1 MYARLLRNSGIII
14 TAATVLGM
22 ATVTAHAEKISLAT
36 WGGDVSTTWRRHF
49 VEPFTKETGIEAEL
63 TEVPNPESSIR
74 SLASKAPY
82 NVALVTYFD
91 AIKLYKDGLIEGFD
105 AKDIPEIANV
115 AEKDQ
120 LKGPDGKLLGAPVY
134 YTLFGIAYNNELVKR
149 SDVTSWKNF
158 TDPSWKGRI
167 AISQPIW
174 LAAYQLSVL
183 SYAAGGTEKNI
194 EPGIPAFK
202 KYVANASVL
211 YSSLAQLT
219 QLLSRGEVEAAP
231 FYFSHIWAM
240 RHSGVKNV
248 GFVIPDEGALK
259 LPYLVVVPKGSTD
272 REAAKRYLNFAA
284 SAKPQSAASETSG
297 YFPMNTKGQLS
308 EDFVA
313 NLGEPLEQAKK
324 RMIEL
329 DWLEI
334 ARTHAER
341 TDLVEKLIAQTK

>member
-1 MYARLLRNSGIII
+1 MYARPLRHSGLIV
-14 TAATVLGM
+14 AVM
-22 ATVTAHAEKISLAT
+22 ATLSMATITAHAEKISLAT

-49 VEPFTKETGIEAEL
+49 VEPFSKETGIEAEL

-91 AIKLYKDGLIEGFD
+91 AIKLYKDGLIEGLD

-115 AEKDQ
+115 AEKEQ
-120 LKGPDGKLLGAPVY
+120 LKGPDGKLLGAPAY

-149 SDVTSWKNF
+149 SEVTSWKAF
-158 TDPSWKGRI
+158 ADPSWKGRI

-202 KYVANASVL
+202 KYVANAAVL

-259 LPYLVVVPKGSTD
+259 LPYLVVVPKGSND
-272 REAAKRYLNFAA
+272 RAAALRYLNFVA
-284 SAKPQSAASETSG
+284 SAKPQSAASDTSG
-297 YFPMNTKGQLS
+297 YFPMNKNGQLS
-308 EDFVA
+308 EAFIT
-313 NLGEPLEQAKK
+313 NLGEPLEQARK

-329 DWLEI
+329 DWQEI
-334 ARTHAER
+334 AKTHAER
-341 TDLVEKLIAQTK
+341 TDLVEKLIAHSK